1 MSATQSM
8 VEMSETLIVI
18 TNCPDE
24 PTAERIGRTVVEQR
38 LAACVNRLAPVHST
52 YRWQGR
58 IENAVEVPL
67 LIKTTRARYPDLEAA
82 IRSLHPYSVPEIIA
96 IPAAGGYPPYLRWV
110 DEETQPPLL
119 A

>member
-1 MSATQSM
+1 
-8 VEMSETLIVI
+8 MSETLIVI

-24 PTAERIGRTVVEQR
+24 PTAERIARTVVEQR
-38 LAACVNRLAPVHST
+38 LAACVNRMAPVHST
-52 YRWQGR
+52 YRWEGR
-58 IENAVEVPL
+58 IENALEVPL
-67 LIKTTRARYPDLEAA
+67 RIKTTRARYPDLEAA

-96 IPAAGGYPPYLRWV
+96 IPATAGYPPYLRWV

>member
-1 MSATQSM
+1 
-8 VEMSETLIVI
+8 MSETLIVI

-24 PTAERIGRTVVEQR
+24 PTAERIARTAVEQR
-38 LAACVNRLAPVHST
+38 LAACVNRMAPVHST
-52 YRWQGR
+52 YRWEGR

-96 IPAAGGYPPYLRWV
+96 IPAAAGYPPYLRWV